1 MKYFIYFIFSMT
13 LVFGAG
19 VNKKLY
25 SENNVSHEIQRL
37 RLLIGDNT
45 STDVQEQ
52 NKISIKKLFLTK
64 IETLSLKS
72 SADSIKSYKLPKQKK
87 LSQKEFLKY
96 FDDVAVHLNNKHNYE
111 KNKEV
116 LHKRLVSIQDHL
128 SSLEPNEK
136 DEIMQSQLQYAYF
149 KWKEIINKRKL
160 SQYKSYLQ
168 AEKEPFKKAFLKT
181 QINVKDLEKKTDK
194 QNVKLQNLYQ
204 SKVYLELRLEK
215 ETILVASNKVVEDD
229 LNATSI
235 LENLSDTDKNWK
247 YNFVLKEL
255 NMVNMKISSAIKVKN
270 NTLILRQIKNLQD
283 ENLAS
288 YIIVRDIMG
297 SFSADLTPK
306 DKEMFELEMKM
317 LEWLKYEHIG
327 DITAFWYDF
336 EAWSD
341 NVYDQALTIVNTPLF
356 YKHDKPVLFS
366 DFLKMF
372 FTIFLG
378 FMLAKFYKKRVNAAQ
393 KRITFIQKQSF
404 KIIGNIGY
412 YIIVLVTIA
421 ISLNNIGLD
430 LSSLSLVAGALSV
443 GIGFG
448 LKEVVGNFVSGI
460 ILMVERSV
468 KIGDFVEIEG
478 DISGNVI
485 DIRMRSVTI
494 KTSSNVDVVVPNSSL
509 VQHSFTNYTLEEPVR
524 RLSVPFTVAYG
535 VSYEE
540 VNDIILDALEK
551 STLHH
556 IRNSKEFETEV
567 IMSGMDERGV
577 NYTLFVFVNTYGPN
591 ARSSFFRL
599 VYKSLLAHKL
609 PIPAPH
615 LEVNISKE
623 IV

>member
-1 MKYFIYFIFSMT
+1 MKFILYFIFLGS

-25 SENNVSHEIQRL
+25 SENNVSEEIHRL
-37 RLLIGDNT
+37 RLIILNHTAKDA
-45 STDVQEQ
+45 QEQ
-52 NKISIKKLFLTK
+52 NKISIQKLFLTK
-64 IETLSLKS
+64 IETLSSKLP
-72 SADSIKSYKLPKQKK
+72 DDVIKPYKLPKTKE

-96 FDDVAVHLNNKHNYE
+96 FDKVSITLNAMHKYENNKESLY
-111 KNKEV
+111 
-116 LHKRLVSIQDHL
+116 KRLLSLHEHL
-128 SSLEPNEK
+128 SSLEPDAE
-136 DEIMQSQLQYAYF
+136 DEIMEGQLQYAYF
-149 KWKEIINKRKL
+149 KWKEVINQRRL
-160 SQYKSYLQ
+160 VQYKSYLEG
-168 AEKEPFKKAFLKT
+168 EKASFKVAFLKT
-181 QINVKDLEKKTDK
+181 KIDVKSLEKKTQK

-204 SKVYLELRLEK
+204 KKVYLELRLEK
-215 ETILVASNKVVEDD
+215 ETILVASAKGVNDD
-229 LNATSI
+229 LNGSSL
-235 LENLSDTDKNWK
+235 LEDLSDKDKNWK
-247 YNFVLKEL
+247 YNFVLEEL
-255 NMVNMKISSAIKVKN
+255 EAINGKISSVIKAKN
-270 NTLILRQIKNLQD
+270 DVLILRQIKNLQD

-288 YIIVRDIMG
+288 YIIVRDIMD
-297 SFSADLTPK
+297 SLVVDLSPK
-306 DKEMFELEMKM
+306 DKEMFELEKKM

-336 EAWSD
+336 EAWS
-341 NVYDQALTIVNTPLF
+341 NKLFEEAAKIVNTPLF
-356 YKHDKPVLFS
+356 YKHDKPVRLA

-372 FTIFLG
+372 ITIFFG
-378 FMLAKFYKKRVNAAQ
+378 FMLAKFYKVRVNAAQ

-421 ISLNNIGLD
+421 FSLNNIGLD

-468 KIGDFVEIEG
+468 KIGDFVSIEG

-494 KTSSNVDVVVPNSSL
+494 KTSSNIDVVVPNSSL

-524 RLSVPFTVAYG
+524 RLSIPFTVAYG
-535 VSYEE
+535 ISFEE
-540 VNDIILDALEK
+540 VDEIILKALDESALK
-551 STLHH
+551 H
-556 IRNSKEFETEV
+556 IRDSKEFETEV

-599 VYKSLLAHKL
+599 VYKSLLEHKL
-609 PIPAPH
+609 PIPAPR
-615 LEVNISKE
+615 LEVNVLQEK
-623 IV
+623 